1 MTQVRQEGIT
11 LLQEKV
17 QRTAKA
23 IGENYY
29 EDFDSAA
36 QRIGR
41 ARDCQAEDLPG
52 SSASGGVFVECNR
65 RYLEADFGGIV

>member
-11 LLQEKV
+11 LLKEKV

-52 SSASGGVFVECNR
+52 KFR
-65 RYLEADFGGIV
+65 FGWSIR

>member
-1 MTQVRQEGIT
+1 MTQVRQEGII

-23 IGENYY
+23 FGENYY
-29 EDFDSAA
+29 EDFDSVA

-41 ARDCQAEDLPG
+41 TRDCQAEDLPG
-52 SSASGGVFVECNR
+52 SSASDGVLVE
-65 RYLEADFGGIV
+65 